1 MEEELPTSSVKRA
14 TVQEFSAQQIFE
26 IKIYK
31 DNLEKHK
38 KTIDDLRKEN
48 RTLKKI
54 IETVCEIL
62 GMED

>member
-1 MEEELPTSSVKRA
+1 MEEELPISNVKKA
-14 TVQEFSAQQIFE
+14 TMQEFSAPQIVE
-26 IKIYK
+26 IKIYE

-38 KTIDDLRKEN
+38 KAIDDLRKEN

>member
-1 MEEELPTSSVKRA
+1 M
-14 TVQEFSAQQIFE
+14 QEFSAQQISE
-26 IKIYK
+26 IKIYE
-31 DNLEKHK
+31 DNLEKHQ

-48 RTLKKI
+48 RALKQI